1 MLWVKHRRIDP
12 HTHTRAAQAARLA
25 HDEELRNSAVMSLWR
40 KKPTGGAHQRAG
52 VERFDARN
60 RPTTPPG
67 GKQHTKSAKSSRKK
81 TRRSSGSG
89 TGPGATTGPLQDRRR
104 RLVSAREAT
113 LRDLGGLMLEMY
125 KRNRFR
131 EELLLDK
138 CEEVLAIE
146 VEIAHVDQRL
156 FQLAPATASG
166 QRPIGR
172 CECSAPILPG
182 QNFCAVCGRAFAT
195 LTQPRTCGTCG
206 SGLRTADAFCAT
218 CGSAAP
224 DMLAPAD
231 LPIATIDAPSS
242 ETDPSDTMVSQPGV
256 TPHDQAAPITVTTE
270 SSATETAPEAADT
283 PELNFT
289 IRTEPTQPP
298 TIDPMDAAIDV
309 AIAVSQA
316 PSVEDSDQL
325 DTKTSKRIGR
335 EKRRQ
340 VKQMARAKARAKTR
354 KARARQESERRRKDG
369 ERE

>member
-1 MLWVKHRRIDP
+1 
-12 HTHTRAAQAARLA
+12 
-25 HDEELRNSAVMSLWR
+25 
-40 KKPTGGAHQRAG
+40 
-52 VERFDARN
+52 
-60 RPTTPPG
+60 
-67 GKQHTKSAKSSRKK
+67 
-81 TRRSSGSG
+81 
-89 TGPGATTGPLQDRRR
+89 
-104 RLVSAREAT
+104 
-113 LRDLGGLMLEMY
+113 MLEMY

-195 LTQPRTCGTCG
+195 LTQSRSCVSCG

-231 LPIATIDAPSS
+231 APVTTIDAPSIAGKAADTIAI
-242 ETDPSDTMVSQPGV
+242 EVVATSD
-256 TPHDQAAPITVTTE
+256 
-270 SSATETAPEAADT
+270 ATSPATGAETAPTEGGVSADD
-283 PELNFT
+283 LRFS
-289 IRTEPTQPP
+289 IRTEPVTPP
-298 TIDPMDAAIDV
+298 ESPTDAAIHAALAMAQTADD
-309 AIAVSQA
+309 
-316 PSVEDSDQL
+316 EDAL
-325 DTKTSKRIGR
+325 DARTSKRISR

-340 VKQMARAKARAKTR
+340 IKQMAKAKARAKARKA
-354 KARARQESERRRKDG
+354 KAREASRRKHGDG
-369 ERE
+369 DSR

>member
-1 MLWVKHRRIDP
+1 MTRWRRKSKGSAPQGFGGERLDP
-12 HTHTRAAQAARLA
+12 RTQHA
-25 HDEELRNSAVMSLWR
+25 
-40 KKPTGGAHQRAG
+40 
-52 VERFDARN
+52 
-60 RPTTPPG
+60 TPPG
-67 GKQHTKSAKSSRKK
+67 ARQRPNATTSSRNKK
-81 TRRSSGSG
+81 RRPSTTG
-89 TGPGATTGPLQDRRR
+89 TGPTATTGPLQDRRR

-172 CECSAPILPG
+172 CECSAPIMPG

-224 DMLAPAD
+224 DMLAPVD
-231 LPIATIDAPSS
+231 VPIATIDAPS
-242 ETDPSDTMVSQPGV
+242 TDAGPGDTMVSQPGLTV
-256 TPHDQAAPITVTTE
+256 SPTDVPVSTTPSSAGE
-270 SSATETAPEAADT
+270 SSAPATSTSSTSASGGAPDATEDT
-283 PELNFT
+283 DAGSDELKFS
-289 IRTEPTQPP
+289 IRTVPVEPP
-298 TIDPMDAAIDV
+298 TVSPMDAAIDV
-309 AIAVSQA
+309 AVAVAQA
-316 PSVEDSDQL
+316 SPVGDADSL
-325 DTKTSKRIGR
+325 DAKTSKRISR

-354 KARARQESERRRKDG
+354 KARARQESERRRQDG
-369 ERE
+369 ESE